1 MGIKKQLNENYCRY
15 CCKVVRGIYPC
26 MKCNGAV
33 TNTLWTG
40 KIRHG
45 EIQFRRKK

>member
-1 MGIKKQLNENYCRY
+1 MGIKKQLNENRCRY
-15 CCKVVRGIYPC
+15 CGLIVKGINNC
-26 MKCNGAV
+26 GNCNGAA